1 MEKVNLNGVWDL
13 KQIGGEREYRAK
25 IPGSVLS
32 GLLEEKAIPNPYY
45 GRNEYQVRDLF
56 WNDYEFSRKFQ
67 VDKSLLD
74 KEQVELVCL
83 GIDTIADIY
92 INNSM
97 VFHVENMH
105 RTWRIPVK
113 EYLLEGNNEIR
124 IVFPSIL
131 KYMESYKYEEN
142 KEVTCVPCGCMMGN
156 HLVRKAHSMFGW
168 DWGPQ
173 LPDAGIFRD
182 IYFEGFTG
190 RRIFEV
196 RLHQHHENDRVK
208 LNAVAEFT
216 HASKGQE
223 EQQVLV
229 SVRDTGTGEILQEKK
244 SVLEDKVTWEGEF
257 LIENLKLW
265 WPNGYGEQPLY
276 EVSVCLLDDKGTVL
290 EEEKKTV
297 GLRTMEISREK
308 DQWGREFAFVVNG
321 LKIFAMGG
329 DYIPEDCVYSH
340 ITKDVRNICWTL
352 PAVPILTA
360 SGYGAG
366 GYYPSDDFYEMCDRK
381 GIIVWQDLMFACN
394 VYDVTDAFL
403 ENCRQEIIDNV
414 KRLRHH
420 PSLGLWCG
428 NNEIESGW
436 NHWESFQEQTMYLR
450 ADYIK
455 LFEHMIPDVMKKTD
469 PDTFFW
475 PSSPS
480 AGGCFA
486 NTDDENDGDAHYWD
500 VWHAPS
506 WSSVDYFGRWKALQ
520 YMACRFFA
528 PVTASIITENHK
540 VCLYIENETENKV
553 FWQGEILLKNMDMEV
568 IHKVTAQ
575 SSTGDFR
582 SEKVLEMGLE
592 EMNRLKLPDRE
603 ENLFFEGRVTFEDNR
618 TIKNIET
625 PVPFK
630 YLQMKPAD
638 IKAEVYDLEDGYE
651 IRLFSQVFAAF
662 VELDFEDADVIF
674 SDNYFHLTDKEPY
687 SVFLRNKD
695 IINGEFKGASEVKD
709 RLMIRSLR
717 DTYQ

>member
-1 MEKVNLNGVWDL
+1 M
-13 KQIGGEREYRAK
+13 
-25 IPGSVLS
+25 
-32 GLLEEKAIPNPYY
+32 
-45 GRNEYQVRDLF
+45 
-56 WNDYEFSRKFQ
+56 
-67 VDKSLLD
+67 
-74 KEQVELVCL
+74 
-83 GIDTIADIY
+83 
-92 INNSM
+92 
-97 VFHVENMH
+97 
-105 RTWRIPVK
+105 
-113 EYLLEGNNEIR
+113 
-124 IVFPSIL
+124 
-131 KYMESYKYEEN
+131 
-142 KEVTCVPCGCMMGN
+142 
-156 HLVRKAHSMFGW
+156 
-168 DWGPQ
+168 
-173 LPDAGIFRD
+173 
-182 IYFEGFTG
+182 
-190 RRIFEV
+190 
-196 RLHQHHENDRVK
+196 
-208 LNAVAEFT
+208 
-216 HASKGQE
+216 
-223 EQQVLV
+223 
-229 SVRDTGTGEILQEKK
+229 
-244 SVLEDKVTWEGEF
+244 
-257 LIENLKLW
+257 
-265 WPNGYGEQPLY
+265 
-276 EVSVCLLDDKGTVL
+276 
-290 EEEKKTV
+290 
-297 GLRTMEISREK
+297 
-308 DQWGREFAFVVNG
+308 
-321 LKIFAMGG
+321 
-329 DYIPEDCVYSH
+329 
-340 ITKDVRNICWTL
+340 
-352 PAVPILTA
+352 PILTA

>member
-257 LIENLKLW
+257 LIENPKLW

>member
-257 LIENLKLW
+257 LIENPKLW

-340 ITKDVRNICWTL
+340 ITKERQEYLLDSACRAHFNCIRVW
-352 PAVPILTA
+352 
-360 SGYGAG
+360 GG

-403 ENCRQEIIDNV
+403 ENCRQEIVDNV

-674 SDNYFHLTDKEPY
+674 P
-687 SVFLRNKD
+687 
-695 IINGEFKGASEVKD
+695 IIIF
-709 RLMIRSLR
+709 I
-717 DTYQ
+717 

>member
-257 LIENLKLW
+257 LIENPKLW

-340 ITKDVRNICWTL
+340 ITKERQEYLLDSACRAHFNCIRVW
-352 PAVPILTA
+352 
-360 SGYGAG
+360 GG

-403 ENCRQEIIDNV
+403 ENCRQEIVDNV

-618 TIKNIET
+618 TIKNIEI

>member
-1 MEKVNLNGVWDL
+1 
-13 KQIGGEREYRAK
+13 
-25 IPGSVLS
+25 
-32 GLLEEKAIPNPYY
+32 
-45 GRNEYQVRDLF
+45 
-56 WNDYEFSRKFQ
+56 
-67 VDKSLLD
+67 
-74 KEQVELVCL
+74 
-83 GIDTIADIY
+83 
-92 INNSM
+92 
-97 VFHVENMH
+97 
-105 RTWRIPVK
+105 
-113 EYLLEGNNEIR
+113 
-124 IVFPSIL
+124 
-131 KYMESYKYEEN
+131 MESYKYEEN

-208 LNAVAEFT
+208 LNAAAEFT

-257 LIENLKLW
+257 LIENPKLW

-340 ITKDVRNICWTL
+340 ITKERQEYLLDSACRAHFNCIRVW
-352 PAVPILTA
+352 
-360 SGYGAG
+360 GG

-500 VWHAPS
+500 VWPAPS

>member
-1 MEKVNLNGVWDL
+1 
-13 KQIGGEREYRAK
+13 
-25 IPGSVLS
+25 
-32 GLLEEKAIPNPYY
+32 
-45 GRNEYQVRDLF
+45 
-56 WNDYEFSRKFQ
+56 
-67 VDKSLLD
+67 
-74 KEQVELVCL
+74 
-83 GIDTIADIY
+83 
-92 INNSM
+92 
-97 VFHVENMH
+97 
-105 RTWRIPVK
+105 
-113 EYLLEGNNEIR
+113 
-124 IVFPSIL
+124 
-131 KYMESYKYEEN
+131 MESYKYEEN

-257 LIENLKLW
+257 LIENPKLW

-340 ITKDVRNICWTL
+340 ITKERQEYLLDSACRAHFNCIRVW
-352 PAVPILTA
+352 
-360 SGYGAG
+360 GG

>member
-257 LIENLKLW
+257 LIENPKLW

-340 ITKDVRNICWTL
+340 ITKERQEYLLDSACRAHFNCIRVW
-352 PAVPILTA
+352 
-360 SGYGAG
+360 GG

>member
-340 ITKDVRNICWTL
+340 ITKERQEYLLDSACRAHFNCIRVW
-352 PAVPILTA
+352 
-360 SGYGAG
+360 GG

>member
-257 LIENLKLW
+257 LIENPKLW

-276 EVSVCLLDDKGTVL
+276 EVSVCLLDDKGPVL

-340 ITKDVRNICWTL
+340 ITKERQEYLLDSACRAHFNCIRVW
-352 PAVPILTA
+352 
-360 SGYGAG
+360 GG

-500 VWHAPS
+500 VWPAPS

>member
-553 FWQGEILLKNMDMEV
+553 FCQGEILLKNMDMEV

-674 SDNYFHLTDKEPY
+674 SDNYFHLTDNEPY

>member
-1 MEKVNLNGVWDL
+1 M
-13 KQIGGEREYRAK
+13 
-25 IPGSVLS
+25 
-32 GLLEEKAIPNPYY
+32 
-45 GRNEYQVRDLF
+45 RDLF

-257 LIENLKLW
+257 LIENPKLW

-340 ITKDVRNICWTL
+340 ITKERQEYLLDSACRAHFNCIRVW
-352 PAVPILTA
+352 
-360 SGYGAG
+360 GG

-436 NHWESFQEQTMYLR
+436 NHWGSFQEQTMYLR

-500 VWHAPS
+500 VWPAPS

-553 FWQGEILLKNMDMEV
+553 FCQGEILLKNMDMEV

>member
-321 LKIFAMGG
+321 LKIFAMGEIIFLRTVC
-329 DYIPEDCVYSH
+329 IP
-340 ITKDVRNICWTL
+340 ILQKNVRNICWTL

-366 GYYPSDDFYEMCDRK
+366 D
-381 GIIVWQDLMFACN
+381 IIPLTIFMRC
-394 VYDVTDAFL
+394 VT
-403 ENCRQEIIDNV
+403 
-414 KRLRHH
+414 
-420 PSLGLWCG
+420 G
-428 NNEIESGW
+428 
-436 NHWESFQEQTMYLR
+436 
-450 ADYIK
+450 
-455 LFEHMIPDVMKKTD
+455 
-469 PDTFFW
+469 
-475 PSSPS
+475 
-480 AGGCFA
+480 
-486 NTDDENDGDAHYWD
+486 
-500 VWHAPS
+500 
-506 WSSVDYFGRWKALQ
+506 KALL
-520 YMACRFFA
+520 C
-528 PVTASIITENHK
+528 
-540 VCLYIENETENKV
+540 
-553 FWQGEILLKNMDMEV
+553 
-568 IHKVTAQ
+568 
-575 SSTGDFR
+575 
-582 SEKVLEMGLE
+582 
-592 EMNRLKLPDRE
+592 
-603 ENLFFEGRVTFEDNR
+603 GR
-618 TIKNIET
+618 I
-625 PVPFK
+625 
-630 YLQMKPAD
+630 
-638 IKAEVYDLEDGYE
+638 
-651 IRLFSQVFAAF
+651 
-662 VELDFEDADVIF
+662 
-674 SDNYFHLTDKEPY
+674 
-687 SVFLRNKD
+687 
-695 IINGEFKGASEVKD
+695 
-709 RLMIRSLR
+709 
-717 DTYQ
+717 

>member
-1 MEKVNLNGVWDL
+1 M
-13 KQIGGEREYRAK
+13 
-25 IPGSVLS
+25 
-32 GLLEEKAIPNPYY
+32 
-45 GRNEYQVRDLF
+45 
-56 WNDYEFSRKFQ
+56 
-67 VDKSLLD
+67 
-74 KEQVELVCL
+74 
-83 GIDTIADIY
+83 
-92 INNSM
+92 
-97 VFHVENMH
+97 
-105 RTWRIPVK
+105 
-113 EYLLEGNNEIR
+113 
-124 IVFPSIL
+124 
-131 KYMESYKYEEN
+131 
-142 KEVTCVPCGCMMGN
+142 
-156 HLVRKAHSMFGW
+156 
-168 DWGPQ
+168 
-173 LPDAGIFRD
+173 
-182 IYFEGFTG
+182 
-190 RRIFEV
+190 
-196 RLHQHHENDRVK
+196 
-208 LNAVAEFT
+208 
-216 HASKGQE
+216 
-223 EQQVLV
+223 
-229 SVRDTGTGEILQEKK
+229 
-244 SVLEDKVTWEGEF
+244 
-257 LIENLKLW
+257 
-265 WPNGYGEQPLY
+265 
-276 EVSVCLLDDKGTVL
+276 
-290 EEEKKTV
+290 
-297 GLRTMEISREK
+297 
-308 DQWGREFAFVVNG
+308 
-321 LKIFAMGG
+321 
-329 DYIPEDCVYSH
+329 
-340 ITKDVRNICWTL
+340 
-352 PAVPILTA
+352 PILTA

-500 VWHAPS
+500 VWHGQKPFTDYRKYFFRFCSEFGFQSFPGIKTVQAFAEEKDFNIFSRVMESHQKNESANGKMLYYLSENFRYPSRFEDILYVSQVLQGMSIQYGTEHWRRNRGRCMGAIYWQFNDVWPAPS